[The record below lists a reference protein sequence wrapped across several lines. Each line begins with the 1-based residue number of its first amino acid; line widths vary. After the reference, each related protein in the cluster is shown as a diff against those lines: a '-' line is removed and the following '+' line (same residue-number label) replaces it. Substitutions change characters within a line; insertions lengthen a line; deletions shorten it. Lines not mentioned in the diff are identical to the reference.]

1 MIHELEYYEKIA
13 RQNIA
18 ANGEALDRDFVSF
31 CMPCIPEVHDEV
43 RPSQK
48 EMSRT
53 EKSTAALPPQGFH
66 SGSGM
71 GNQSADMRK
80 AAVFII
86 AIILIMGLFCVLGLI
101 ISNHKKATS
110 NGMQQTEKPAEKSG
124 ELPAATDSQTV
135 SESTAEAEKDSY
147 ILRHEGF
154 DTGIEIFFKDCVC
167 EYDKDGSRVYTYFVD
182 DPAVAAEGYAIYVQT
197 PDDTMEIFPVKD
209 YRVDRNAGRLYMIW
223 GNNTFERIQG
233 VKFVDGMSS
242 YKIMGS
248 YNMEELIA
256 EAYGLELL
264 DYDED
269 FDFIQAEFTGLCEK
283 DGKIVLCGSGSAR
296 YNGLGK
302 TYSIE
307 WEIDTETLHE
317 SAKAYL
323 SDFDIHPL
331 YAAFLRNEISVR
343 NPFVPEDSGYNT
355 ELSFDDDKEYSSEE
369 SVFRS
374 VRKSFS
380 LVDVNNDSSPELV
393 FMMVD
398 SPSELA
404 YILGVQNDELICYDI
419 HETHTSHMCFTVY
432 DNGIVMWGQ
441 DFDGAESIYYTFTE
455 DGKEHELIHFIWEA
469 DADSDLCYDYYYL
482 EGNKETRYSL
492 QSDEEYESLV
502 SSYVG
507 EQPKW
512 FDCESFA
519 DISQNQRISKTEI
532 VEKNAKN
539 TGELRISTS
548 ITKLWLNEDQE
559 GAAEINVALREIYE
573 AAEAE
578 MEAYNQE
585 LLDEYLFENGE
596 LHADLDEWL
605 AISTENYVAS
615 IEYVDENYLCLS
627 MNGDN
632 FVAGGAHGFYWSD
645 YYVFN
650 RHTGQRLSLED
661 FVNDSAEE
669 IKEIVKAHILAV
681 APYSKGEQSEN
692 ALEQNRFFLTAEGLG
707 IHYDVYEIG
716 DYASGAC
723 DLIIPFELFDMKE
736 DMWPGRTTK

>member
-1 MIHELEYYEKIA
+1 MKEKIQRLIAQKISEWQEDDIYVISLYVFDEEDDPCRPVAVLGYNTERQIQKSSSEASDEQEARWNYAFWIQNAEMCLGQGDTAEDIRELITEQGLWDSEDEITPKFVELLVAIVQDIHASGLLKDKFGREIPILIHELEYYEKIA

-323 SDFDIHPL
+323 SDFDIH
-331 YAAFLRNEISVR
+331 R
-343 NPFVPEDSGYNT
+343 
-355 ELSFDDDKEYSSEE
+355 
-369 SVFRS
+369 
-374 VRKSFS
+374 
-380 LVDVNNDSSPELV
+380 
-393 FMMVD
+393 
-398 SPSELA
+398 
-404 YILGVQNDELICYDI
+404 
-419 HETHTSHMCFTVY
+419 
-432 DNGIVMWGQ
+432 
-441 DFDGAESIYYTFTE
+441 
-455 DGKEHELIHFIWEA
+455 
-469 DADSDLCYDYYYL
+469 YL
-482 EGNKETRYSL
+482 EVFGK
-492 QSDEEYESLV
+492 
-502 SSYVG
+502 
-507 EQPKW
+507 
-512 FDCESFA
+512 
-519 DISQNQRISKTEI
+519 
-532 VEKNAKN
+532 
-539 TGELRISTS
+539 
-548 ITKLWLNEDQE
+548 
-559 GAAEINVALREIYE
+559 
-573 AAEAE
+573 
-578 MEAYNQE
+578 
-585 LLDEYLFENGE
+585 
-596 LHADLDEWL
+596 
-605 AISTENYVAS
+605 AS
-615 IEYVDENYLCLS
+615 
-627 MNGDN
+627 
-632 FVAGGAHGFYWSD
+632 
-645 YYVFN
+645 
-650 RHTGQRLSLED
+650 RL
-661 FVNDSAEE
+661 
-669 IKEIVKAHILAV
+669 
-681 APYSKGEQSEN
+681 
-692 ALEQNRFFLTAEGLG
+692 
-707 IHYDVYEIG
+707 
-716 DYASGAC
+716 
-723 DLIIPFELFDMKE
+723 
-736 DMWPGRTTK
+736 